1 MCNACHPREP
11 VATLEYCDKMTT
23 YEQEQAKAIREWKD
37 KEPSVVSQTTG
48 WVLKPLN
55 WAVEKIIPAS
65 VIKGALTAANSA
77 AEWLTDT
84 QDILRDGGVEKIED
98 LRDKDLKLSDKLAN
112 EVHNWANATA
122 AIEGAATGATGLAGM
137 AVDVPALITMS
148 LRVIHKIGLCYGY
161 ECKSESDK
169 QLVYGIM
176 SAAGANNTK
185 EKVLAL
191 ANIQAVKVMITK
203 TAWRKMA
210 EKAAANKVSREA
222 VILTIKNLAK
232 QLGVNLTRR
241 KALQAIPVVGGVVG
255 ATMNVAFIN
264 DISWAARRTFQE
276 MWLEGNNIID
286 ID

>member
-23 YEQEQAKAIREWKD
+23 YEQEQAKAIRKWKD

-122 AIEGAATGATGLAGM
+122 AIEGAATGAIGLAGM